1 MFKIFFP
8 KDKKIFKEIV
18 FLSYPVV
25 LSNVSRVLMSIFD
38 VAMVG
43 RLGPEALA
51 ATGMG
56 GMLVWAPMSIALGI
70 RTAVQTVSSRRLGQN
85 KELDSGLSFHNGL
98 IMAGVFSLPV
108 TYIGWSYTSKIVPF
122 FLKDPTTIN
131 LAIEYTSVVFVSLLF
146 SVFSFVFVGFYT
158 GVEKTKIHMT
168 VTITSNLI
176 NLYLNAALI
185 YGSEGVESF
194 FKDVVPS
201 LSFLSAIWGWAS
213 FPAMGVK
220 GAALATL
227 IASAWMVV
235 HYFLYLFSKDI
246 KNRFGIFSFS
256 YNHKMMQRQLRLALP
271 MGIQECIIA
280 FGWTF
285 FLKVVGIIGVVELAT
300 THIIF
305 TIMHAS
311 FMPAMG
317 VGMACST
324 LVSKYM
330 GEKKLYKS
338 VSSIKESVRLAE
350 YGMGLLGFSFILFP
364 RFYLSLFTSDPNI
377 IEMGVGGLR
386 VVGALQFLDAIGFVL
401 MFALIGA
408 GNTVFPAVVESILTW
423 VVVVFGTYFFGVYL
437 NLGFVVPWLLFPVH
451 MSLFAGI
458 MVWKV
463 RQGDWKKIEL

>member
-1 MFKIFFP
+1 MFKAIFP
-8 KDKKIFKEIV
+8 EDKNIFKEVV

-43 RLGPEALA
+43 RLGSEALA

-70 RTAVQTVSSRRLGQN
+70 RTAVQTFSSRRLGQK
-85 KELDSGLSFHNGL
+85 KEKESSIAFHNGL
-98 IMAGVFSLPV
+98 IMATVFAFPV
-108 TYIGWSYTSKIVPF
+108 TFFGWSLSEKIVPL
-122 FLKDPTTIN
+122 FLEDIKTIS
-131 LAIEYTSVVFVSLLF
+131 LAIDYTSIAFIGLFF
-146 SVFSFVFVGFYT
+146 SVYSFVFVGFYT
-158 GVEKTKIHMT
+158 GIEKTRIHMT
-168 VTITSNLI
+168 VTVLSNLI

-185 YGSEGVESF
+185 YGSEGIILF
-194 FKDVVPS
+194 FRETMPS
-201 LSFLSAIWGWAS
+201 LSFLKILWSWTY

-227 IASAWMVV
+227 IASIWMTV
-235 HYFLYLFSKDI
+235 HYSLYLFSADLK
-246 KNRFGIFSFS
+246 KRFKVFTFNLNREMLFA
-256 YNHKMMQRQLRLALP
+256 QLRLAVP
-271 MGIQECIIA
+271 MGAQECIIA

-330 GEKKLYKS
+330 GEQKIQKS

-350 YGMGLLGFSFILFP
+350 YGMGTLGISFILFP
-364 RFYLSLFTSDPNI
+364 TYYLSLFTNDIEI
-377 IEMGVGGLR
+377 INMGVNGLR
-386 VVGALQFLDAIGFVL
+386 IVGALQFLDAIGFVL
-401 MFALIGA
+401 MFTLIGA
-408 GNTVFPAVVESILTW
+408 GNTVFPAVLESVLTW
-423 VVVVFGTYFFGVYL
+423 GVVVFGTYVFGVVL
-437 NLGFVVPWLLFPVH
+437 NFGFMVPWFLFPVH
-451 MSLFAGI
+451 MSLFTGI
-458 MVWKV
+458 MIWKI
-463 RQGDWKKIEL
+463 RRGDWKTIDL

>member
-1 MFKIFFP
+1 
-8 KDKKIFKEIV
+8 
-18 FLSYPVV
+18 
-25 LSNVSRVLMSIFD
+25 MSIFD

-43 RLGPEALA
+43 RLGSEALA

-70 RTAVQTVSSRRLGQN
+70 RTAVQTISSRRLGQK
-85 KELDSGLSFHNGL
+85 KEVESSTAFHNGL
-98 IMAGVFSLPV
+98 IMATAFAFPV
-108 TYIGWSYTSKIVPF
+108 TLIGWAYADKIVPL
-122 FLKDPTTIN
+122 FLDDQKTVS
-131 LAIEYTSVVFVSLLF
+131 LAIEYTSVAFISLLF
-146 SVFSFVFVGFYT
+146 SVYSFVFVGFYT
-158 GVEKTKIHMT
+158 GIEKTKTHMT
-168 VTITSNLI
+168 VTITSNVI

-185 YGSEGVESF
+185 YGSEGIDLFFSETLPSF
-194 FKDVVPS
+194 
-201 LSFLSAIWGWAS
+201 SFLKMAWGWTH

-227 IASAWMVV
+227 VASFWMVV
-235 HYFLYLFSKDI
+235 HYGFYLFSKEL
-246 KNRFGIFSFS
+246 KTNFKVFSFS
-256 YNHKMMQRQLRLALP
+256 FNKEMMIKQLVLAVP
-271 MGIQECIIA
+271 MGVQECIIA

-317 VGMACST
+317 IGMACST

-330 GEKKLYKS
+330 GEKKINKS
-338 VSSIKESVRLAE
+338 VASIKESVRLAE
-350 YGMGLLGFSFILFP
+350 YGMGTLGVSFILFP
-364 RFYLSLFTSDPNI
+364 EFYLSLFTNDLSI
-377 IEMGVGGLR
+377 IKMGVGGLR

-408 GNTVFPAVVESILTW
+408 GNTVFPAVVESVLTW
-423 VVVVFGTYFFGVYL
+423 FVVVLGTYVFGVVL
-437 NLGFVVPWLLFPVH
+437 NFGFVVPWFLFPVH

-463 RQGDWKKIEL
+463 RKGDWKRIDL

>member
-1 MFKIFFP
+1 MFFP
-8 KDKKIFKEIV
+8 QDKKIFKEIV

-25 LSNVSRVLMSIFD
+25 LSNLSRVLMSIFD

-43 RLGPEALA
+43 RLGSEALA

-56 GMLVWAPMSIALGI
+56 GMLVWAPMSMALGI
-70 RTAVQTVSSRRLGQN
+70 RTAVQTISSRRLGQ
-85 KELDSGLSFHNGL
+85 KKQAESGVAFHNGL
-98 IMAGVFSLPV
+98 IMATVFAFPV
-108 TYIGWSYTSKIVPF
+108 TLIGWFYAEQIVPF
-122 FLKDPTTIN
+122 FLKDQKTIS
-131 LAIEYTSVVFVSLLF
+131 LAVDYTSIVFISLLF
-146 SVFSFVFVGFYT
+146 SVYSFVFVGFYT

-168 VTITSNLI
+168 VTITSNII

-185 YGSEGVESF
+185 YGSEGVDLF
-194 FKDVVPS
+194 FREVVPS
-201 LSFLSAIWGWAS
+201 LSFFKFAWCWTT

-227 IASAWMVV
+227 VASVWMSA
-235 HYFLYLFSKDI
+235 HYAFYLFSNDLKT
-246 KNRFGIFSFS
+246 KFKVFSFS
-256 YNHKMMQRQLRLALP
+256 LNKKMMMKQLHLAIP
-271 MGIQECIIA
+271 MGVQECIIA

-317 VGMACST
+317 IGMACST

-330 GEKKLYKS
+330 GEQKTQKS

-350 YGMGLLGFSFILFP
+350 YGMGTLGVSFIFFP
-364 RFYLSLFTSDPNI
+364 DFYLSLFTSDLEI
-377 IEMGVGGLR
+377 IKMGVGGLQ

-408 GNTVFPAVVESILTW
+408 GNTVFPAVVESVLTW
-423 VVVVFGTYFFGVYL
+423 VVVVLGTYVFGVVL
-437 NLGFVVPWLLFPVH
+437 NFGFVVPWFLFPVH

-463 RQGDWKKIEL
+463 QKGDWKKIEL